1 MKRQPNKVDAKVDIK
16 VDRGDVIF
24 FYPRPTNL
32 FQKGISYFDGKY
44 FHCGIMLS
52 SDLVLSMTRKGVVI
66 EHIENYKKCKYDVYE
81 LQVDNQE
88 KEQLLKLLI
97 SSMSYLKYDYSGV
110 ASFVF
115 RFIPQNPC
123 RFYCSEF
130 LCWGFYYIG
139 LLPDNLNSTPTQL
152 SNQDFLTYKTKG
164 VI

>member
-24 FYPRPTNL
+24 FYSRPTNL

-52 SDLVLSMTRKGVVI
+52 SDMVLSMTRKGVMI
-66 EHIENYKKCKYDVYE
+66 EHISNYRGCRYDVYTITIDRCE
-81 LQVDNQE
+81 IE
-88 KEQLLKLLI
+88 KLLKFLI
-97 SSMSYLKYDYSGV
+97 ASMSYLKYDYSGV

-115 RFIPQNPC
+115 RFISQSPR

-130 LCWGFYYIG
+130 LIWGFYYIG

-152 SNQDFLTYKTKG
+152 SNQDFLTYKTRG
-164 VI
+164 EV